1 MKAFLLAAVCLLMVG
16 CKSAKVPT
24 AEDLFNDE
32 AKVGRVSPADY
43 GWVPLTVSVD
53 RRAGTTSTLFGN
65 PEAVKDVRNG
75 QQYEE
80 NAALK
85 LVTWRQREDPHW
97 FGGRIPG
104 EVLSEE
110 VVWYGYGGRGYSRL
124 VGNPLVEVSRDDPAR
139 ADAIA
144 AMKAARLP

>member
-1 MKAFLLAAVCLLMVG
+1 MKKLIATAVYLLIVG

-32 AKVGRVSPADY
+32 ARVGRVSPADD

-53 RRAGTTSTLFGN
+53 RRAGTTSTLFGSL
-65 PEAVKDVRNG
+65 EAVKDARNG
-75 QQYEE
+75 QPYQE

-104 EVLSEE
+104 EVLSVE
-110 VVWYGYGGRGYSRL
+110 VVWHGHGGRGYSRL
-124 VGNPLVEVSRDDPAR
+124 EGKPLVEVSRDDTAR
-139 ADAIA
+139 ADAIES
-144 AMKAARLP
+144 MKVARLP

>member
-1 MKAFLLAAVCLLMVG
+1 MKAFLVTAVCLLAVG
-16 CKSAKVPT
+16 CKAAKVPT

-43 GWVPLTVSVD
+43 GWVPLTVNVD
-53 RRAGTTSTLFGN
+53 RGAGTTSILFGS
-65 PEAVKDVRNG
+65 PEAVKAVRDG
-75 QQYEE
+75 QPYEE

-104 EVLSEE
+104 EVLSVE
-110 VVWYGYGGRGYSRL
+110 VVWHGYGGRGYSRL
-124 VGNPLVEVSRDDPAR
+124 EGKPLVEVSREDTAR
-139 ADAIA
+139 ADAIV
-144 AMKAARLP
+144 AMKAVRLP

>member
-1 MKAFLLAAVCLLMVG
+1 MKAFLLAAVCLLAAG
-16 CKSAKVPT
+16 CKSGKVPS

-32 AKVGRVSPADY
+32 ARVGSVSPADD

-53 RRAGTTSTLFGN
+53 RGARTTSTLFGN
-65 PEAVKDVRNG
+65 DEAVKDVRSG
-75 QQYEE
+75 AGYEE

-104 EVLSEE
+104 EVVSVE
-110 VVWYGYGGRGYSRL
+110 VVSFGDSGASYGQYAGS
-124 VGNPLVEVSRDDPAR
+124 PLVKTGG
-139 ADAIA
+139 ADAAREA
-144 AMKAARLP
+144 AIEGMKVARLP